1 MVLNPNKES
10 LQTLIYFKPDSSHPS
25 TRSGEG
31 KGMRL

>member
-25 TRSGEG
+25 PFME
-31 KGMRL
+31 KGRG